1 MFARQI
7 FTRLTAFALAFVG
20 LAALR
25 AQFDALTGVALA
37 VNRIWAMSGYFTILT
52 NALLVVHLLA
62 ITKGW
67 QIGARRAAGLMVAIA
82 TVGILYHV
90 LLASQFPTDG
100 LGWWAD
106 LGLHTVMPLGYA
118 AWWLGFAP
126 KAVRWRDVLQWL
138 IWPAL
143 YAAYALIRGSMTGF
157 WPYSFLNA
165 DTLGWAHLARNLG
178 ALLVALL
185 LLSLAVAALARIV
198 HSAKP
203 GWSSSVRP

>member
-7 FTRLTAFALAFVG
+7 FTRLSAFALAIVG

-37 VNRIWAMSGYFTILT
+37 VDRIWAMAGYFTILT
-52 NALLVVHLLA
+52 NVLLVVHLLA

-67 QIGARRAAGLMVAIA
+67 QISASRAAGLMVAIA
-82 TVGILYHV
+82 TVGILYHA
-90 LLASQFPTDG
+90 LLASQFPTEG

-106 LGLHTVMPLGYA
+106 LGLHTVMPLGFA

-126 KAVRWRDVLQWL
+126 KDVRWRDVPQWL
-138 IWPAL
+138 IWPAI
-143 YAAYALIRGSMTGF
+143 YAGYAVIRGQQTGV
-157 WPYSFLNA
+157 WAYPFLNA
-165 DTLGWAHLARNLG
+165 DALGWAHMARNMA
-178 ALLVALL
+178 ALLLALG
-185 LLSLAVAALARIV
+185 LLSLAIAALARIL

-203 GWSSSVRP
+203 G